1 MASVEVVRPDRVLVE
16 GYIVRNKYWFG
27 IVKCSEGKRLVEGCC
42 LI

>member
-27 IVKCSEGKRLVEGCC
+27 IVKCSEERGLLRGVV
-42 LI
+42 